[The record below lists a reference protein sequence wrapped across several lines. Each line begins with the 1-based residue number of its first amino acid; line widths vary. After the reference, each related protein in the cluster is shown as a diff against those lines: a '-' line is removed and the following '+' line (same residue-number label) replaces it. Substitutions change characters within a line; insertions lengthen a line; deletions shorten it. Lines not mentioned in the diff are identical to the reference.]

1 MSRSSGSGVGWCVV
15 IRLHGSTP
23 GGVLEMECV
32 SMEQAERVMEYLNAV
47 SKEEIEWTLEQV

>member
-1 MSRSSGSGVGWCVV
+1 MSCSPGSGVGWCAV

-23 GGVLEMECV
+23 GGVLEMECETV
-32 SMEQAERVMEYLNAV
+32 EQAERVMEYLNAV